1 MILMLEFKRYAFVGR
16 VERRTKLTV
25 QNRHRPRTRM
35 TPAIE
40 IGDSVVVTTVPAV
53 GDIIIIIRDGSGT
66 VAVERRVTMTVPLT
80 TTLASVATE

>member
-1 MILMLEFKRYAFVGR
+1 
-16 VERRTKLTV
+16 
-25 QNRHRPRTRM
+25 M